1 MSDDP
6 IKDALTA
13 FIDERIATAIAKL
26 AKPANDEYLTT
37 SAAAVIAR
45 VTPGT
50 IRRWVRNKRIT
61 KHAAGGRVRISRAEL
76 ERYLSGAPANESPS
90 DKARRRFG

>member
-1 MSDDP
+1 MSDQV
-6 IKDALTA
+6 KDALTA
-13 FIDERIATAIAKL
+13 LIDERIAAVLGKL
-26 AKPANDEYLTT
+26 TKPANDEYLTT

-50 IRRWVRNKRIT
+50 VRRWVKRKHLT
-61 KHAAGGRVRISRAEL
+61 KHESGGRVRVSRAEL
-76 ERYLSGAPANESPS
+76 ERFLSGAPANESPS